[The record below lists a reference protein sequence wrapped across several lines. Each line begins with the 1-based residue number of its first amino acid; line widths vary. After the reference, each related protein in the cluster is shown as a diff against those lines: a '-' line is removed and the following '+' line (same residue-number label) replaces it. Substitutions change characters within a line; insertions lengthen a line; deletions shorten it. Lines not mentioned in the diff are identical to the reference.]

1 MFDCFPNENAAQY
14 NAIRFKQYVE
24 LSLRIKRF
32 DKGGQVLLVKSNPK
46 ATEMLFAKGK
56 SFGDLI
62 VQDDYSLEDK
72 KEGALVPCK
81 CTCGEPRMVQ
91 PRNLLDGSVTAC
103 YACMRKRSYHHFEG
117 QVIDGYRVL
126 RLLPYRASNRAK
138 LWLIEC
144 VNCQRRRQVRS
155 NKLSS
160 GHLAR
165 CICHGPH
172 TNQDREDCDRN

>member
-46 ATEMLFAKGK
+46 ATEMLFVKGK

-62 VQDDYSLEDK
+62 VQEDYSLKDK
-72 KEGALVPCK
+72 KRGALVSCN
-81 CTCGEPRMVQ
+81 CNCGEPRMVQ

-103 YACMRKRSYHHFEG
+103 YACMRNRSYHHFVG